1 MKLLVKMIMLNLRDV
16 GSGSEFKC
24 ALIYHIKHAELY
36 VVKKPIGN
44 DVDIPKLTER
54 EALNYSKLKHPLL
67 PKFIGRVKENNCIV
81 IEFING
87 KTFDNVD
94 RMNLTYIEKMSIISE
109 LIFIFKYFH
118 DNNLIY
124 RDLKPN
130 NVMID
135 ENKSIVLI
143 DLDRLIEY
151 DSDSE
156 KTKDLASAFSAPE
169 VYIYGMHSPES
180 DIYSLGEM
188 VKWIIGETNEFS
200 EIWDIIQKCTTEDVK
215 KRPSIKSIIKKI
227 SLELQSKINIENS
240 FEKHEKYFEIINL
253 IAEHYEADLNH
264 PLVQFNLGVIY
275 YKGVYVKKDV
285 TVVFLIW

>member
-94 RMNLTYIEKMSIISE
+94 RMNLTYNEKMSIISE

-151 DSDSE
+151 ESDSE
-156 KTKDLASAFSAPE
+156 K
-169 VYIYGMHSPES
+169 
-180 DIYSLGEM
+180 
-188 VKWIIGETNEFS
+188 NERFG
-200 EIWDIIQKCTTEDVK
+200 
-215 KRPSIKSIIKKI
+215 
-227 SLELQSKINIENS
+227 
-240 FEKHEKYFEIINL
+240 FGFFG
-253 IAEHYEADLNH
+253 A
-264 PLVQFNLGVIY
+264 
-275 YKGVYVKKDV
+275 
-285 TVVFLIW
+285 